1 MVKKILKV
9 KVWISRKRYIY
20 IQKPYRYVQ
29 KEKFPGYTEDGMPRK
44 QKEY

>member
-9 KVWISRKRYIY
+9 KVWISRKRD